1 MDKLSFYEPADI
13 EIYIKDR
20 GIVLKEKSLI
30 AIEMEEK
37 IQKIL
42 AIGNEAERMFA
53 HFLKKAIKQNLFRI
67 PSISL
72 CIPFQ
77 IDRINLKAY
86 EEIIYMSGKSKKVK
100 FIFKSLEEFLQNAS
114 PKELNEHKIIINITK
129 DNPVEYIK
137 ERAKETIQYANQ
149 YGVTKDWLLDV
160 IKEL

>member
-37 IQKIL
+37 LQKIL
-42 AIGNEAERMFA
+42 AIGNDAERMFA
-53 HFLKKAIKQNLFRI
+53 HSIKQNLFRI